1 MTPKTVNGFFILSAV
16 MSHNT
21 ICPSTEALAAILSF
35 FMNFIE
41 VTGALCMFLAEAIWT
56 CV

>member
-21 ICPSTEALAAILSF
+21 IYPSTEALAAILSF